1 MSNRNLNSN
10 THDTST
16 GVPFCDMPPAQRMAI
31 LARLGERFDEACK
44 TFPVLSSLV
53 KHDRVVIGYGDG
65 GLTSESNKTEI
76 LFRDNQPQDITN
88 SMASDM
94 VQSALPNTD
103 RLLVDIEVASEKKR
117 ILKKLLSG
125 AIESEAWDDART
137 SLASLASCSRWIGAL
152 RETLN
157 LMVSKTDA

>member
-1 MSNRNLNSN
+1 MRNLTAVSSSAK
-10 THDTST
+10 TRVQFD
-16 GVPFCDMPPAQRMAI
+16 DMPPEKRMAI
-31 LARLGERFDEACK
+31 LARIGERFDEACK

-53 KHDRVVIGYGDG
+53 KHDRVVIGYGDC

-88 SMASDM
+88 SMAIDM

-125 AIESEAWDDART
+125 AIESEAWGDART
-137 SLASLASCSRWIGAL
+137 SLANLESCSLWIGAL

-157 LMVSKTDA
+157 FMVSKTDT